1 MATYTH
7 QFAEHLTRSGFLSG
21 AAGIE
26 YRTAE
31 FNLAAD
37 QVANGN
43 VFEFFRLPAD
53 ALVVGVYLHS
63 GALDTNGTP
72 TLTINVGHDGNTGA
86 FLVGSS
92 VVQVGGSAAATG
104 GVPLLPRDPTDPV
117 QNIND
122 PWTIEEGTVIS
133 ARFATAAATAAAGRL
148 ALTVGYIRTR

>member
-7 QFAEHLTRSGFLSG
+7 QFADHMVRSGFLSG
-21 AAGIE
+21 AAGVE

-31 FNLAAD
+31 FNLTAA

-53 ALVVGVYLHS
+53 ALVLGVYLHCDE
-63 GALDTNGTP
+63 LDTDASA
-72 TLTINVGHDGNTGA
+72 TLTIDVGHDGGTDA
-86 FLVGSS
+86 FLD
-92 VVQVGGSAAATG
+92 GGTIGQTGGTVAATG
-104 GVPLLPRDPTDPV
+104 NVPLLPRDPTDPV
-117 QNIND
+117 QNAND

-148 ALTVGYIRTR
+148 ALTIGYVRTR